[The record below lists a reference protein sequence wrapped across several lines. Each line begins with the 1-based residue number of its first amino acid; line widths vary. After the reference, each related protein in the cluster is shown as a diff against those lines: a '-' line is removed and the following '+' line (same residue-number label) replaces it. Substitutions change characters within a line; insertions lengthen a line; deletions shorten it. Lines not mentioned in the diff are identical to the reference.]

1 MKINNGICAPH
12 STPHPDSLNIFAEL
26 QFQIRRA
33 PVSAQLGQVME
44 LGAAKDLRDVA
55 SILDK
60 KAQECTG
67 VDCPREMGMGS

>member
-1 MKINNGICAPH
+1 MA
-12 STPHPDSLNIFAEL
+12 SLSDTLRAL
-26 QFQIRRA
+26 ASRCRRVA
-33 PVSAQLGQVME
+33 GQVME